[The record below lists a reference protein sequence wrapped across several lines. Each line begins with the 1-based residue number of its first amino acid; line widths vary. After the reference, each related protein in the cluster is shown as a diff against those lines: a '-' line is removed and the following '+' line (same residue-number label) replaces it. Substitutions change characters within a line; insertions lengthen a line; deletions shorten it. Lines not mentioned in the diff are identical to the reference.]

1 LFTFGDARLNSRK
14 YHVEGGF
21 NMDAM
26 ALGTIFSG
34 INEATKVII
43 VSNRQPWF
51 HERVADGIRATRPAS
66 GLVTA
71 LEPIIEAVGGTWIAH
86 GSASAD
92 RLVVDRKNR
101 VRLPEQNPRFTLR
114 RLWLTPKEEEGYY
127 YGISNK
133 ALWPLCH
140 IVYTKPRFSRKDWE
154 TYKDVNKRFSD
165 TVLDEAGGSPA
176 IVFIQDFHLALLP
189 RYLRNARPD
198 LKLVQFWHIPWP
210 NREAFRIFP
219 WSDEVLDGLLGNDL
233 LGFHIQYHCNNFLD
247 TVDKGMEAMV
257 DYENFSIYR
266 GGRPTYV
273 RPFPISVDFK
283 QIGIDSGSE
292 KVLEKKESFLRELGP
307 GAEGTKLYVGADRID
322 YTKGI
327 PERLKGF
334 DLLLKRNPEL
344 KKKVTLLQLAAPS
357 RTQIE
362 EYRSINEE
370 IENLVEE
377 INRRHEADSWKPV
390 HFLRANHDY
399 HAVVAAYCMA
409 DVVMVTSLH
418 DGMNLV
424 AKEFIAARTDGDGV
438 LLLSQY
444 TGAAR
449 ELTDALLIN
458 PYDCDQLADAMLQA
472 FHMPEKERRQRMA
485 RMRAQV
491 EKNNIYVWGRK
502 IFEELLRRVSFG
514 KSRSEAK
521 QAPETLRVPGKQN
534 MHLAAV
540 RYLTY
545 RCSSAILKKVNSRLA
560 KGMA

>member
-1 LFTFGDARLNSRK
+1 
-14 YHVEGGF
+14 
-21 NMDAM
+21 MDAL
-26 ALGTIFSG
+26 ALGNILSG
-34 INEATKVII
+34 TTKAKKVVI

-101 VRLPEQNPRFTLR
+101 IRLPEQDPRFTLR
-114 RLWLTPKEEEGYY
+114 RVWLTPKEEAGYY

-154 TYKDVNKRFSD
+154 IYKDVNKRFCD
-165 TVLDEAGGSPA
+165 TVLDEVGDSPA
-176 IVFIQDFHLALLP
+176 IVFIQDYHLALLP

-219 WSDEVLDGLLGNDL
+219 WSEEILDGLLGNDL

-266 GGRPTYV
+266 GGRPTFI

-283 QIGIDSGSE
+283 QIGVDAGSAI
-292 KVLEKKESFLRELGP
+292 VQEKKESFIRELGP
-307 GAEGTKLYVGADRID
+307 GAAGTRIYVGADRID

-327 PERLKGF
+327 PERLRGF
-334 DLLLKRNPEL
+334 DLLLRRSPDL
-344 KKKVTLLQLAAPS
+344 RKKVTLMQLAAPS

-362 EYRSINEE
+362 EYQNINDE
-370 IENLVEE
+370 IEKLVEE
-377 INRRHEADSWKPV
+377 INGRHGADDWKPI

-399 HAVVAAYCMA
+399 HAVIAAYRMA

-449 ELTDALLIN
+449 ELIDALLIN
-458 PYDCDQLADAMLQA
+458 PYDTDQLADAMLRA
-472 FHMPEKERRQRMA
+472 FNMPEKERRQRMA

-491 EKNNIYVWGRK
+491 EKNNIYEWGRK
-502 IFEELLRRVSFG
+502 IFEELLKRVSFG

-521 QAPETLRVPGKQN
+521 QAPGMLRVPQKQSLR
-534 MHLAAV
+534 LAAA

>member
-1 LFTFGDARLNSRK
+1 
-14 YHVEGGF
+14 
-21 NMDAM
+21 MDAL
-26 ALGTIFSG
+26 ALGKLFSG
-34 INEATKVII
+34 IKKETKVVI

-51 HERVADGIRATRPAS
+51 HERVADGIRAFRPAS

-101 VRLPEQNPRFTLR
+101 IRLPEQNPRFTLR
-114 RLWLTPKEEEGYY
+114 RVWLTPKEEEGYY

-140 IVYTKPRFSRKDWE
+140 IVYTKPRFSRRDWE

-165 TVLDEAGGSPA
+165 TVLDEVGDSPA
-176 IVFIQDFHLALLP
+176 IVFVQDFHLALLP

-198 LKLVQFWHIPWP
+198 LKLIQFWHIPWP

-219 WSDEVLDGLLGNDL
+219 WSEEVLDGLLGNDL

-266 GGRPTYV
+266 GGRPTYI

-292 KVLEKKESFLRELGP
+292 NVREKKECFIREMGP
-307 GAEGTKLYVGADRID
+307 GAAGTRIYVGADRID

-327 PERLKGF
+327 PERLRGF
-334 DLLLKRNPEL
+334 DLLLQRNPDL
-344 KKKVTLLQLAAPS
+344 KKKVTMLQLAAPS
-357 RTQIE
+357 RTQIV
-362 EYRSINEE
+362 EYQSINDE
-370 IENLVEE
+370 IENLVDE
-377 INRRHEADSWKPV
+377 INRRHGADPWKPI
-390 HFLRANHDY
+390 HFLRAHHDY
-399 HAVVAAYCMA
+399 PAVIAAYCMA

-424 AKEFIAARTDGDGV
+424 AKEFIAARPDGDGV

-458 PYDCDQLADAMLQA
+458 PYDIDQLADAMLQA

-491 EKNNIYVWGRK
+491 EKNNIYEWGRK
-502 IFEELLRRVSFG
+502 IFEELLKRVSFG
-514 KSRSEAK
+514 KGRSA
-521 QAPETLRVPGKQN
+521 ATRVPEAARAVLRLRP
-534 MHLAAV
+534 HLAAV
-540 RYLTY
+540 KYLTY
-545 RCSSAILKKVNSRLA
+545 RCSSAFLKKINSSLERGTA
-560 KGMA
+560 

>member
-34 INEATKVII
+34 IDKATKVIV

-114 RLWLTPKEEEGYY
+114 RLWLSPKEEEGYY

-472 FHMPEKERRQRMA
+472 FHMPERERRQRMA

-514 KSRSEAK
+514 KSRNEAK
-521 QAPETLRVPGKQN
+521 HAPETLGVPRKQN